1 MGDTR
6 EFIRE
11 LRKTLPNKDEFYVLL
26 PDKDEND

>member
-11 LRKTLPNKDEFYVLL
+11 LRKNLPNRDEFFTLFE
-26 PDKDEND
+26 DKDENE